1 MTLTANALGLYALGM
16 AGLWAV
22 PGPVWVA
29 LLARALSGGFAAAW
43 PLALGVTLGDLLW
56 PALAIF
62 GMGWVLSVYGEAL
75 QILRW
80 IAAATFAVMGA
91 LLIAKSGTLMS
102 ADSKLTRPGRL
113 AGLMT
118 GVAAVVGNPKA
129 ILFYMTVL
137 PAFFGDVSRL
147 TAVDIA
153 CILAV
158 SVAVPL
164 VGNLGLALFLDR
176 VRVLLSNPARVQ
188 MLNRISGS
196 LLILVACAI
205 PLA

>member
-75 QILRW
+75 HVLRW

-137 PAFFGDVSRL
+137 PAFFGDLSRL

-188 MLNRISGS
+188 MLNRISGG

>member
-1 MTLTANALGLYALGM
+1 MTLTAPELGLYALGM

-43 PLALGVTLGDLLW
+43 PLALGVTLGVLLW

-176 VRVLLSNPARVQ
+176 ARVLLSNPARVQ

>member
-75 QILRW
+75 QLLRW

-176 VRVLLSNPARVQ
+176 ARVLLSNPARVQ
-188 MLNRISGS
+188 MLNRISGG

>member
-1 MTLTANALGLYALGM
+1 MTLTAAELGLYALGM

-43 PLALGVTLGDLLW
+43 PLALGVTLGDFLW

-137 PAFFGDVSRL
+137 PAFFGDLSRL
-147 TAVDIA
+147 TTVDIA
-153 CILAV
+153 SILAV

-176 VRVLLSNPARVQ
+176 ARVLLLNPARVQ
-188 MLNRISGS
+188 MLNRISGG

>member
-1 MTLTANALGLYALGM
+1 MTLTAPELGLYALGM

-43 PLALGVTLGDLLW
+43 PLALGVTLGDFLW

-75 QILRW
+75 HVLRW

-102 ADSKLTRPGRL
+102 ADSKMTRPGRL

-137 PAFFGDVSRL
+137 PAFFGDLSRL

-188 MLNRISGS
+188 MLNRISGG

>member
-1 MTLTANALGLYALGM
+1 MTLTAAELGLYALGM

-75 QILRW
+75 HVLRW

-153 CILAV
+153 SILAV

-176 VRVLLSNPARVQ
+176 ARVLLSNPARVQ

>member
-1 MTLTANALGLYALGM
+1 MTLTAAELGLYALGM

-62 GMGWVLSVYGEAL
+62 GMSWVLSVYGEAL
-75 QILRW
+75 HVLRW

-137 PAFFGDVSRL
+137 PAFFGDLSRL
-147 TAVDIA
+147 TAADIA
-153 CILAV
+153 SILAV

-176 VRVLLSNPARVQ
+176 ARALLSNPTRVQ
-188 MLNRISGS
+188 MLNRISGG
-196 LLILVACAI
+196 LLILVACVI

>member
-1 MTLTANALGLYALGM
+1 MTLTAPELGLYALGM

-75 QILRW
+75 HVLRW

-153 CILAV
+153 SILAV

-176 VRVLLSNPARVQ
+176 ARALLSNPARVQ
-188 MLNRISGS
+188 MLNRISGG

>member
-1 MTLTANALGLYALGM
+1 MTLTAAELGLYALGM

-75 QILRW
+75 HVLRW

-137 PAFFGDVSRL
+137 PAFFGDLSRL

-176 VRVLLSNPARVQ
+176 ARVLLSNPASVQ
-188 MLNRISGS
+188 MLNRISGG

>member
-75 QILRW
+75 HVLRW

-102 ADSKLTRPGRL
+102 ADSKMTRPGRL

-147 TAVDIA
+147 TTVDIA
-153 CILAV
+153 SILAV

-176 VRVLLSNPARVQ
+176 ARVLLSNPARVQ
-188 MLNRISGS
+188 MLNRISGG

>member
-1 MTLTANALGLYALGM
+1 MTLTATELGLYALGM
-16 AGLWAV
+16 AGLWTV
-22 PGPVWVA
+22 PGHVWVA

-75 QILRW
+75 HVLRW

-176 VRVLLSNPARVQ
+176 ARVLLSNPARVQ
-188 MLNRISGS
+188 MLNRISGG

>member
-1 MTLTANALGLYALGM
+1 MTLTATELELYALGM
-16 AGLWAV
+16 AGLWTV

-43 PLALGVTLGDLLW
+43 PLALGVTLGDFLW

-75 QILRW
+75 HVLRW

-137 PAFFGDVSRL
+137 PAFFGDLSRL

-188 MLNRISGS
+188 MLNRISGG

>member
-1 MTLTANALGLYALGM
+1 MTLTATELGLYALGM

-75 QILRW
+75 HVLRW

-188 MLNRISGS
+188 MLNRISGG

>member
-1 MTLTANALGLYALGM
+1 MTLTAAELGLYALGM

-43 PLALGVTLGDLLW
+43 PLALGVTLGDFLW

-75 QILRW
+75 HVLRW

-137 PAFFGDVSRL
+137 PAFFGDLSRL
-147 TAVDIA
+147 TTVDIA
-153 CILAV
+153 SILAV

-176 VRVLLSNPARVQ
+176 ARVLLSNPARVQ
-188 MLNRISGS
+188 MLNRISGGM
-196 LLILVACAI
+196 LILVACAI

>member
-1 MTLTANALGLYALGM
+1 MTLTAAELGLYALGM

-75 QILRW
+75 HVLRW

-102 ADSKLTRPGRL
+102 ADSKMTRPGRL

-137 PAFFGDVSRL
+137 PAFFGDLSRL

-176 VRVLLSNPARVQ
+176 ARVLLSNPARVQ
-188 MLNRISGS
+188 MLNRISGG

>member
-1 MTLTANALGLYALGM
+1 MTLTATELGLYALGM

-43 PLALGVTLGDLLW
+43 PLALGVTLGDFLW

-75 QILRW
+75 HVLRW
-80 IAAATFAVMGA
+80 IAAATLAVMGA

-102 ADSKLTRPGRL
+102 ADSKMTRPGRL

-176 VRVLLSNPARVQ
+176 ARVLLSNPARVQ
-188 MLNRISGS
+188 MLNRISGG

>member
-43 PLALGVTLGDLLW
+43 PLALGVTLGDFLW

-75 QILRW
+75 HVLRW

-102 ADSKLTRPGRL
+102 ADSKMTRPGRL

-137 PAFFGDVSRL
+137 PAFFGDLSRL

-176 VRVLLSNPARVQ
+176 ARVLLSNPARVQ
-188 MLNRISGS
+188 MLNRISGG

>member
-1 MTLTANALGLYALGM
+1 MTLTAPELGLYALGM

-153 CILAV
+153 SILAV

-176 VRVLLSNPARVQ
+176 ARALLSNPARVQ
-188 MLNRISGS
+188 MLNRISGG

>member
-1 MTLTANALGLYALGM
+1 MTLTAPELGLYALGM

-75 QILRW
+75 HVLRW

-176 VRVLLSNPARVQ
+176 ARVLLSNPARVQ
-188 MLNRISGS
+188 MLNRISGG

>member
-1 MTLTANALGLYALGM
+1 MTLTAPELGLYALGM

-75 QILRW
+75 HVLRW

-153 CILAV
+153 SILAV

-176 VRVLLSNPARVQ
+176 ARVLLSNPASVQ
-188 MLNRISGS
+188 MLNRISGG

>member
-1 MTLTANALGLYALGM
+1 MTLTAAELGLYALGM

-102 ADSKLTRPGRL
+102 ADSKLIRPGRL

-129 ILFYMTVL
+129 VLFYMTVL
-137 PAFFGDVSRL
+137 PAFFGDLSRL
-147 TAVDIA
+147 TAADIA
-153 CILAV
+153 SILAV

-176 VRVLLSNPARVQ
+176 ARALLSNPARVQ
-188 MLNRISGS
+188 MLNRISGG

>member
-1 MTLTANALGLYALGM
+1 MTLTAPELGLYALGM

-75 QILRW
+75 HVLRW

-153 CILAV
+153 SILAV

-176 VRVLLSNPARVQ
+176 ARVLLSNPARVQ
-188 MLNRISGS
+188 MLNRISGG
-196 LLILVACAI
+196 LLILVVCAI

>member
-1 MTLTANALGLYALGM
+1 MTLTAAELGLYALGM

-153 CILAV
+153 SILAV

-176 VRVLLSNPARVQ
+176 ARALLSNPARVQ
-188 MLNRISGS
+188 MLNRISGG

>member
-1 MTLTANALGLYALGM
+1 MTLTATELGLYALGM

-102 ADSKLTRPGRL
+102 ADSKMTRPGRL

-137 PAFFGDVSRL
+137 PAFFGDLSRL

-188 MLNRISGS
+188 MLNRISGG

>member
-80 IAAATFAVMGA
+80 IAAATFAIMGA

-176 VRVLLSNPARVQ
+176 ARVLLSNPARVQ
-188 MLNRISGS
+188 MLNRISGG